1 MKKTL
6 FKVLYS
12 IFITLIVLSFVFMFM
27 ALGKRSVDNSF
38 DNKTIQ
44 DLNEEWTVQVGQEP
58 LFKVNLPVKF
68 ENKNNSKV
76 SISRILPS
84 DIDSYNCMM
93 IESKRQEIYV
103 YVDDELR
110 ASYTD
115 EGQKIG
121 NSLPS
126 SYLMVPIHN
135 ADAGLKVQID
145 FITDTYYSGNISN
158 IYLGSEMSILIML
171 IKTNMIWLILIGV
184 IAVIGFVCLTC
195 YFMYR
200 STFSDS
206 IQFLHL
212 FLFSLFTTIWCFSQ
226 INIRQIFIKDLSVCE
241 SIGHCCFMLIP
252 FSILLISNYFSDY
265 RHPTFHQFGITV
277 AIVSFLAQNIVHTG
291 FGIDYFQLQPITQL
305 YTFWILT
312 TCIGSCV
319 IDIFKGRLGNRYW
332 VIVGFVGQVL
342 GIIAEAVLT
351 GMGVRYTHLGYYI
364 LGSLVFVLSIAFN
377 IFLDFREVQRAKNE
391 AENANKAKSMFLA
404 TMSHEIRTPINVVLG
419 MNELIIR
426 ETASNII
433 RDYANNIAEAGK
445 SLLSLVNDILDF
457 SKIESGKMDI
467 VCVDY
472 NLKPLINDLV
482 MMTKTRIGNKDIKL
496 VLNIDETIP
505 SKYYGDEVRIKQ
517 ILTNILTNSVKY
529 TEAGTIELT
538 VRSAGRQDEDILL
551 TFSVKDTGMGMKP
564 ENIEKLMSSTFIRFD
579 EQKNRNIEGTGL
591 GVAITRQLLELMGSK
606 LEIDSTYGSGS
617 DFYFTLKQ
625 RVVDETALGA
635 VEQKT
640 DSSKQKR
647 KNSFTAK
654 GANILAV
661 DDTKTNLLV
670 IKGLL
675 KPYEMNVEVV
685 SSGRECIN
693 KCKEKQY
700 DVILMDHM
708 MPEMD
713 GIATLSELR
722 KEKLI
727 TDDTKVIALTANAIS
742 GAEEMY
748 ISNGF
753 DGYLTKPIDVIA
765 LDLCL
770 KKSLPNG
777 RVKSIKQPF
786 LT

>member
-1 MKKTL
+1 MKKT
-6 FKVLYS
+6 FFNVLYT
-12 IFITLIVLSFVFMFM
+12 IFILLIVLSFVFMIM
-27 ALGKRSVDNSF
+27 ALNKRSVDNSF
-38 DNKTIQ
+38 DSKNIHA
-44 DLNEEWTVQVGQEP
+44 LNDGWTVHAGYEALYNVE
-58 LFKVNLPVKF
+58 LPAKF

-76 SISRILPS
+76 SISRTLPNVTE
-84 DIDSYNCMM
+84 SYNCMM

-103 YVDDELR
+103 YVDNELR

-126 SYLMVPIHN
+126 SYLMVPIYN
-135 ADAGLKVQID
+135 TDAGSNVQIE
-145 FITDTYYSGNISN
+145 FITDTYYSGNIGN

-171 IKTNMIWLILIGV
+171 IKTNIVWLVLIGV
-184 IAVIGFVCLTC
+184 IAVIGLVCLTC
-195 YFMYR
+195 FFMFK
-200 STFSDS
+200 STFVAS

-212 FLFSLFTTIWCFSQ
+212 FLFSLFSTIWCISQ
-226 INIRQIFIKDLSVCE
+226 INIRQIFVKDLSVCE

-252 FSILLISNYFSDY
+252 FSILLISNYFSDH
-265 RHPTFHQFGITV
+265 RHPKFHQFGITV
-277 AIVSFLAQNIVHTG
+277 AIISFLSQNIVHTG
-291 FGIDYFQLQPITQL
+291 FGVDYFQLQPITQI

-312 TCIGSCV
+312 TCIGGCV
-319 IDIFKGRLGNRYW
+319 VDTIKGRLGGRYL
-332 VIVGFVGQVL
+332 VLVGFAGQVSGIVVEVALVAL
-342 GIIAEAVLT
+342 GAN
-351 GMGVRYTHLGYYI
+351 YTHLSYYI
-364 LGSLVFVLSIAFN
+364 MGSVIFVSSFAINLFS
-377 IFLDFREVQRAKNE
+377 DFRKVQQAKTD
-391 AENANKAKSMFLA
+391 AENANRAKSMFLA

-426 ETASNII
+426 ETASDTI

-482 MMTKTRIGNKDIKL
+482 MMTKARIGEKKIKL
-496 VLNIDETIP
+496 ILNIDEKLP
-505 SKYYGDEVRIKQ
+505 SKYNGDEVRIKQ

-529 TEAGTIELT
+529 TESGTIELS
-538 VRSAGRQDEDILL
+538 VKNGGRSDDDISLV
-551 TFSVKDTGMGMKP
+551 FSVKDTGMGMKQ

-591 GVAITRQLLELMGSK
+591 GVAITRQLLELMGSE
-606 LEIDSTYGSGS
+606 LEIDSTYGVGS

-625 RVVDETALGA
+625 RVVDETLIGA
-635 VEQKT
+635 IEQKT
-640 DSSKQKR
+640 DSDKSHN

-661 DDTKTNLLV
+661 DDTKTNLMV

-675 KPYEMNVEVV
+675 KLYGMNVEIV
-685 SSGRECIN
+685 SSGAECIN
-693 KCKEKQY
+693 RCRDKQY

-713 GIATLSELR
+713 GIETLNALK

-727 TDDTKVIALTANAIS
+727 KEDTKVIALTANAIS

-753 DGYLTKPIDVIA
+753 DGYLTKPIDVA
-765 LDLCL
+765 NLDDCL
-770 KKSLPNG
+770 KKNLPEEK
-777 RVKSIKQPF
+777 VMAI
-786 LT
+786 

>member
-6 FKVLYS
+6 FNVLYI
-12 IFITLIVLSFVFMFM
+12 IFIILIVLSFVFMIM
-27 ALGKRSVDNSF
+27 ALRKRSVDNSF
-38 DNKTIQ
+38 DSRTIHE
-44 DLNEEWTVQVGQEP
+44 LNDEWTVRVGQEP

-68 ENKNNSKV
+68 ENKDNSKV
-76 SISRILPS
+76 SISRTLPNE
-84 DIDSYNCMM
+84 IESYNCMM

-103 YVDDELR
+103 YVGDELR

-126 SYLMVPIHN
+126 SYLMVPIYN
-135 ADAGLKVQID
+135 TDAGLKVQID

-171 IKTNMIWLILIGV
+171 IKTNMLWLVLIGL
-184 IAVIGFVCLTC
+184 IAVIGLVCLTC
-195 YFMYR
+195 FFMYR

-212 FLFSLFTTIWCFSQ
+212 FLFCLFSTIWCFSQ
-226 INIRQIFIKDLSVCE
+226 ISIRQIFIRDLSVCE

-265 RHPTFHQFGITV
+265 RHPVFHQFGIAV
-277 AIVSFLAQNIVHTG
+277 AIVSFLSQNIVHTG
-291 FGIDYFQLQPITQL
+291 FGVDYFQLQPITQL

-319 IDIFKGRLGNRYW
+319 IEFFKGQLGNRYM
-332 VIVGFVGQVL
+332 VVVGFVGQVT

-351 GMGVRYTHLGYYI
+351 ALGVRYTHLSFYI
-364 LGSLVFVLSIAFN
+364 LGSVVFVVSITFN
-377 IFLDFREVQRAKNE
+377 IFADFRKVQQAKNE

-426 ETASNII
+426 EATSTTI

-472 NLKPLINDLV
+472 NIKPLINDLT
-482 MMTKTRIGNKDIKL
+482 MMTRARIGNKDIKL
-496 VLNIDETIP
+496 VLNIDENIP
-505 SKYYGDEVRIKQ
+505 SKYNGDEVRIKQ

-529 TEAGTIELT
+529 TESGTIELS
-538 VRSAGRQDEDILL
+538 VRNAGRQDEDILL
-551 TFSVKDTGMGMKP
+551 DFSVKDTGMGMKA
-564 ENIEKLMSSTFIRFD
+564 ESIEKLISSTFIRFD
-579 EQKNRNIEGTGL
+579 EQKNRNIEGSGL
-591 GVAITRQLLELMGSK
+591 GVAITRQLLELMESELK
-606 LEIDSTYGSGS
+606 IDSEYGVGS
-617 DFYFTLKQ
+617 DFHFTLKQ
-625 RVVDETALGA
+625 RVVDETALGM
-635 VEQKT
+635 VEQKG
-640 DSSKQKR
+640 DFDKPKR

-675 KPYEMNVEVV
+675 KPYEMNVETAL
-685 SSGRECIN
+685 SGMECIN
-693 KCKEKQY
+693 ACRGKHY

-713 GIATLSELR
+713 GIETLSILR

-727 TDDTKVIALTANAIS
+727 TDGTKIIALTANAIS

-753 DGYLTKPIDVIA
+753 DDYLTKPIDVMA
-765 LDLCL
+765 LDFCMR
-770 KKSLPNG
+770 KSLPDEM
-777 RVKSIKQPF
+777 IMMI
-786 LT
+786 